1 MPTHEIIISGFG
13 GQGVLF
19 LGEMLAQ
26 AAVREGLNT
35 TWLPA
40 YGPEQRGGTAYCTV
54 VISDRPIASPV
65 VADPSILI
73 VLNRPSLDRFEDAVR
88 PGGIIL
94 CDGTMVGRHVERTDV
109 RLLNVP
115 ATAIAKELGSTRST
129 NVVLLGALLEAVPLL
144 SLESIHAAL
153 EAKVTNPQARALNQ
167 AALKRGGR
175 EARESAGHA

>member
-26 AAVREGLNT
+26 SAVREGLNT

-54 VISDRPIASPV
+54 VVSDEPIASPV
-65 VADPSILI
+65 VADPSILV
-73 VLNRPSLDRFEDAVR
+73 VLNRPSLDRFEATVR
-88 PGGIIL
+88 PGGLIL
-94 CDGTMVGRHVERTDV
+94 CDSTMVGRQVKRTDV
-109 RLLNVP
+109 RSLNIP

-129 NVVLLGALLEAVPLL
+129 NVVLLGALLATTPLF
-144 SLESIHAAL
+144 SSDSVRAAL
-153 EAKVTNPQARALNQ
+153 EAKVANPQARALNV
-167 AALKRGGR
+167 AALERGGQ
-175 EARESAGHA
+175 EAREAAGQT